1 MQINA
6 GPNTLNVTMTATV
19 QTGTL
24 SGTVTDANSQ
34 PISGV
39 SVSMTGASV
48 NTDSNGVYT
57 ITGIPVVTYTVTFS
71 KTGYTTVTK

>member
-57 ITGIPVVTYTVTFS
+57 ITGIPVGTYTVTFS